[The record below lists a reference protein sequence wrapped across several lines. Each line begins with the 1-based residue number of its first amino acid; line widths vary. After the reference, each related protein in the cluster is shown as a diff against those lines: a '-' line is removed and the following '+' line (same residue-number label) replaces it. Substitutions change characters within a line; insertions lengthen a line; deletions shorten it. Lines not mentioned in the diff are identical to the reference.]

1 MQRPG
6 GRSKFGVF
14 PEQGAGAGGGAL
26 PEEMLEKL
34 SRGRVMA
41 GLKGGGQELKCYSDH
56 NREPLMDFN
65 QGSNIV

>member
-1 MQRPG
+1 M
-6 GRSKFGVF
+6 F
-14 PEQGAGAGGGAL
+14 PKQGAGAGEGAL
-26 PEEMLEKL
+26 LEEMLEKL
-34 SRGRVMA
+34 SRGSFMA

>member
-6 GRSKFGVF
+6 DRSKFGML

-26 PEEMLEKL
+26 LEEMLEKL
-34 SRGRVMA
+34 SHGRFMV
-41 GLKGGGQELKCYSDH
+41 GQELKCYSDH